1 MKPFEN
7 NEYQVLSHMDI
18 EWEETYRKMLDEFRA
33 CGIDV
38 SKLEREEDLE
48 VVGLIQ

>member
-1 MKPFEN
+1 
-7 NEYQVLSHMDI
+7 MDI